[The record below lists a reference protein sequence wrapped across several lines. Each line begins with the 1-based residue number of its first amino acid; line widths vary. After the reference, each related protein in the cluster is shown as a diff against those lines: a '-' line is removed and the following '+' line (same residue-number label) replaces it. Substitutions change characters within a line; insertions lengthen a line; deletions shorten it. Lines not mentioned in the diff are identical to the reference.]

1 MKYTT
6 KVSER
11 GQVVI
16 PKAIRDSLKL
26 DKNSAIEVEMI
37 GTTVTLTPVGA
48 PTPKRDMRKFD
59 EAMKKYRGSMREQL
73 LADGYSSTDE
83 LMKHLRGR

>member
-6 KVSER
+6 KVGER

-26 DKNSAIEVEMI
+26 DKNSSVEFEMN
-37 GTTVTLTPVGA
+37 GTVLTLR
-48 PTPKRDMRKFD
+48 PTRDMRKFD
-59 EAMKKYRGSMREQL
+59 EAIKKYKGSMRKQL
-73 LADGYSSTDE
+73 LADGYNSVDD
-83 LMKHLRGR
+83 LMKDLRGR

>member
-16 PKAIRDSLKL
+16 PKPIRDSLKL
-26 DKNSAIEVEMI
+26 DKNSSVEFEMK
-37 GTTVTLTPVGA
+37 GAVLTLR
-48 PTPKRDMRKFD
+48 PKRDMRKFD
-59 EAMKKYRGSMREQL
+59 QAIKKYRGSMREQF
-73 LADGYSSTDE
+73 LADGYTSTDQFTAE
-83 LMKHLRGR
+83 IRGR